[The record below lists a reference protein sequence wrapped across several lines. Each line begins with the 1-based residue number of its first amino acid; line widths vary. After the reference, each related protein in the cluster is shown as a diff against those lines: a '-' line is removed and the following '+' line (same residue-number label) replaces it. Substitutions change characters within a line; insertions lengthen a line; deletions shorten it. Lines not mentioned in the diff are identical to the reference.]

1 MESEDRDTKIAIFQS
16 ITDKDA
22 QTTTSYLEGFNWDV
36 DLAVSK
42 FLDERDGAVCKDP
55 KSQASKLQ

>member
-22 QTTTSYLEGFNWDV
+22 QTTTSYLEESDWDF

-42 FLDERDGAVCKDP
+42 FLDERDGAVCEDP
-55 KSQASKLQ
+55 KTEASKLQ